1 MAAGGPQRGSASVEF
16 AVVLPLVAIAMLL
29 VAQVALIVSDQLT
42 VAHAAREGAREAA
55 VWNDD
60 GRARDA
66 VLRSGRFD
74 AERTTVDVEPQD
86 RAVGTA
92 VSVTVRYRPPE
103 RVPFVGAFVPDEF
116 ELSSRATMRTE
127 RERASGG

>member
-1 MAAGGPQRGSASVEF
+1 MEF

-29 VAQVALIVSDQLT
+29 VAQVALIVADQLT
-42 VAHAAREGAREAA
+42 VTHAAREGAREAA

-60 GRARDA
+60 ARAREA
-66 VLRSGRFD
+66 VIRSGRFD
-74 AERTTVDVEPQD
+74 PDRTTVEVEPQD

-92 VSVTVRYRPPE
+92 VSVTVRYRPPQ
-103 RVPFVGAFVPDEF
+103 RVPFVGTFVPDDF

-127 RERASGG
+127 RERASGE

>member
-1 MAAGGPQRGSASVEF
+1 MRAGGPQRASASVEF
-16 AVVLPLVAIAMLL
+16 AVVLPLVAVAVLL
-29 VAQVALIVSDQLT
+29 VAQVALIVGDQLT

-66 VLRSGRFD
+66 VLRSGHLD
-74 AERTTVDVEPQD
+74 PDRTTIDVEPED
-86 RAVGTA
+86 REVGTA
-92 VSVTVRYRPPE
+92 VSVTVRYRPPQ
-103 RVPFVGAFVPDEF
+103 RVPFVGAFVPDDF